1 MSSMDKLLNEEH
13 EEFKQFM
20 NQEGLD
26 IEQRQDDTMAKTVYH
41 IGFKSWLRARHMI
54 WLYPYYQ
61 TSEHAKLV
69 APKSKEPEVVDF

>member
-1 MSSMDKLLNEEH
+1 
-13 EEFKQFM
+13 
-20 NQEGLD
+20 
-26 IEQRQDDTMAKTVYH
+26 MAKTVYH